1 MAFTGSQAGDVA
13 PDMMSEHGSV
23 IAPVHSLPWESADL
37 KGRRLLL
44 YVVVIT
50 LQHEPHCHGQGNS
63 ALNHFGLSVRAPLLP
78 YCQG

>member
-23 IAPVHSLPWESADL
+23 IAPVHSLAWESADL

-44 YVVVIT
+44 YVVVI
-50 LQHEPHCHGQGNS
+50 
-63 ALNHFGLSVRAPLLP
+63 PL
-78 YCQG
+78 